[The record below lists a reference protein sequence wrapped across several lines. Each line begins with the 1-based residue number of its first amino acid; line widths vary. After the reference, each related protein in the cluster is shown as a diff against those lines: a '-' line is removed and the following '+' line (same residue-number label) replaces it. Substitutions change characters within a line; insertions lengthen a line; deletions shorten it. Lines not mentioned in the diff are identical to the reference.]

1 MAVNSHRFSLYKR
14 SGIYYIGYYQN
25 GHRRWKST
33 GARHKPDALKAL
45 TRFQALL
52 QERIRSKSFTDF
64 CIDFLD
70 FSDANHARK
79 TTEIYRHTFLRFSKL
94 VPDLSLDEITPHH
107 IDRYKAQRL
116 KQVRPISVNV
126 ELRALR
132 SAFNAANRWKLMR
145 HNPCNETTLADVSE
159 TPPLFFSVTDF
170 SRLIENIREVWLKE
184 MVIFGVL
191 TGMRRGEI
199 INLRWSNV
207 DLKNRVLHIQG
218 NPTFKTKQGKRRT
231 IPLNETAVFLL
242 SSKQGKSPSQYVFTL
257 NDEPLKGNW
266 VTHLFKRYVR
276 KVGLDND
283 NLRFHSLRHTF
294 ASWLVQGGA
303 TLYEVQKLLGHSS
316 SRVTEIY
323 SHLQPEHLHNTVNR
337 IEKYR

>member
-242 SSKQGKSPSQYVFTL
+242 SSKQG
-257 NDEPLKGNW
+257 ND
-266 VTHLFKRYVR
+266 VR